1 MGLAAK
7 AAAIAE
13 KKAADKAV
21 VDAEEATTKAKAR
34 ADAAAKN
41 AAALKVDASSAAVD
55 AKTKA
60 DAAHASYEAAQAAE
74 HKANEEIRRE
84 KAFAARQE
92 ASTIKERLHAAKC
105 KNNPGC
111 PQSDGYCCPT
121 LNGIHLNG
129 IRLACCSQ
137 AVEVELSEVDTQ
149 ATDVAAWFLSI
160 ALAAAV
166 SSMVTMKLRGRSDQG
181 ASYQNMAA

>member
-1 MGLAAK
+1 MG
-7 AAAIAE
+7 
-13 KKAADKAV
+13 
-21 VDAEEATTKAKAR
+21 AR

-74 HKANEEIRRE
+74 HKANEEIKRE
-84 KAFAARQE
+84 KAFAASVEEHAEKLAVKAKAARQE

-181 ASYQNMAA
+181 